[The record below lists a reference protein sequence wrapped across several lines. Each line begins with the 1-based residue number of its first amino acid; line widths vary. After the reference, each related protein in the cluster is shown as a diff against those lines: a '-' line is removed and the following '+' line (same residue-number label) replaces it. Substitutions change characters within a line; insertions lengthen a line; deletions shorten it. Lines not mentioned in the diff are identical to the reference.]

1 MWILKIGKLHEYIC
15 MWIFKLVG
23 WYLAGCIYMYVW
35 RFLKLANLSKLI
47 FGRLFLPKKRKMVGS
62 IYMCVCVC
70 VDHQSW
76 QVECIDIWQ
85 DISINM
91 HVDFTFDIWQVWW
104 NIYVCGFLKL
114 ASLST
119 LIFGKFFLKKKK
131 KNW

>member
-1 MWILKIGKLHEYIC
+1 
-15 MWIFKLVG
+15 
-23 WYLAGCIYMYVW
+23 MYVCG
-35 RFLKLANLSKLI
+35 FLKLANLSKLI

-91 HVDFTFDIWQVWW
+91 HVDFT
-104 NIYVCGFLKL
+104 
-114 ASLST
+114 
-119 LIFGKFFLKKKK
+119 LIFGKFFRKQKKKK
-131 KNW
+131 IGRFGIVVEFEKK